1 MLTVWFT
8 IVAVLAGGPVS
19 AAVYGQVGLF
29 LGPSRYLVPQYTKS
43 AGRGAEYVF
52 VAGEP
57 ILLLVE
63 FSNVGRKSVRLNTK
77 RLPPDALA
85 TFELLRMEGDGWQS
99 IPFRLS
105 LAGKPRVTMPGRTV
119 SGLWGDTVELDD
131 GSLEVPLEIVST
143 ANAVPGIYR
152 LLVKDIAVTCDPDC
166 EVRNGAGLFRFEVRA
181 GSELPARVEL
191 LTRRAWNAL
200 MYDSNLKDADASI
213 AQLLNIYP
221 QSVWGHQLRGQ
232 VAEARKQRDVAAREY
247 ERAIEILRRDEDKL
261 YIEARPADVE
271 DRIRGLQSMRE
282 ALRAKSRN

>member
-8 IVAVLAGGPVS
+8 IVAVLVGGPVS
-19 AAVYGQVGLF
+19 AANYRQVGLF
-29 LGPSRYLVPQYTKS
+29 LHPSHYLVPQYTTS
-43 AGRGAEYVF
+43 AGPHAEFVF

-63 FSNVGRKSVRLNTK
+63 FSNWGGKSVRLNTK
-77 RLPPDALA
+77 GLPPDALA
-85 TFELLRMEGDGWQS
+85 TFELRRMEGDGWQS

-105 LAGKPRVTMPGRTV
+105 LAGKPRVTMPGQTV
-119 SGLWGDTVELDD
+119 SGPWGNTVELDD
-131 GSLEVPLEIVST
+131 DSLEIPLEIVST

-152 LLVKDIAVTCDPDC
+152 LVVKDIAVTCEPDC
-166 EVRNGAGLFRFEVRA
+166 EVTNRAGLFGFEVRD
-181 GSELPARVEL
+181 GSELSARVEL

-200 MYDSNLKDADASI
+200 MYDSNLKDADVSI

-232 VAEARKQRDVAAREY
+232 LAEARKQRDVAAREY
-247 ERAIEILRRDEDKL
+247 ELAVEILRRGEDKL
-261 YIEARPADVE
+261 YIQARPAEVE

-282 ALRAKSRN
+282 ALKAKSRN